1 MTFKKVL
8 SIMPYCSKCGSEI
21 SQDAQFCP
29 TCGAPVKIETAPVS
43 SVRTQQKPI
52 SADLFNR
59 MLRAAKL
66 DVTLYEEVE
75 ADETAT
81 TQAILVVVLSSACS
95 GIGIAINEALSGHG
109 PGGIGLGLVG
119 GLFSALI
126 AWLIWSFITYIIG
139 TKVFGG
145 VASFNELLRTIGFS
159 NSPGV
164 LSILSFI
171 PILGGL
177 ISFAVWIWGLAAMVI
192 AVRQALDF
200 TTGKAIL
207 TCIIGWIVAIVF
219 LVIVGIVL
227 ALPFMIWSSNIGF

>member
-1 MTFKKVL
+1 
-8 SIMPYCSKCGSEI
+8 MPYCGKCGSEI

-29 TCGAPVKIETAPVS
+29 NCGAPVKIETAPTS
-43 SVRTQQKPI
+43 PPSTQQKPV

-59 MLRAAKL
+59 IIRAAML

-81 TQAILVVVLSSACS
+81 TQAILVVVISSVCS
-95 GIGIAINEALSGHG
+95 GIGTAMSEALSGRG
-109 PGGIGLGLVG
+109 LGGIGLGLIG
-119 GLFSALI
+119 GLFSSLI

-145 VASFNELLRTIGFS
+145 LASFNELLRTIGFS
-159 NSPGV
+159 NSPGI

-177 ISFAVWIWGLAAMVI
+177 ISFAVWVWGLAAMVI

-200 TTGKAIL
+200 TTGRAIL
-207 TCIIGWIVAIVF
+207 TCVVGWIVAIVF
-219 LVIVGIVL
+219 LVIVGMVL
-227 ALPFMIWSSNIGF
+227 ALPFIIWSSNIGF

>member
-1 MTFKKVL
+1 
-8 SIMPYCSKCGSEI
+8 MPYCSKCGSEI

-29 TCGAPVKIETAPVS
+29 TCGAPVKIETTPTS
-43 SVRTQQKPI
+43 PTPTQQKPV

-59 MLRAAKL
+59 MIRAAKL

-81 TQAILVVVLSSACS
+81 TQAILVVVLSSVCS
-95 GIGIAINEALSGHG
+95 GIGTAMSEALSGHG
-109 PGGIGLGLVG
+109 PGGIGLGLIG

-126 AWLIWSFITYIIG
+126 AWLIWSFITYLIG

-145 VASFNELLRTIGFS
+145 LASFNELLRTIGFS

-171 PILGGL
+171 PLLGGL
-177 ISFAVWIWGLAAMVI
+177 ISFAVWVWGLAAMVI

-200 TTGKAIL
+200 TTGRAIL
-207 TCIIGWIVAIVF
+207 TCVIGWIVAIVF

>member
-1 MTFKKVL
+1 MTLKKVL

-21 SQDAQFCP
+21 SEDAQFCP
-29 TCGAPVKIETAPVS
+29 TCGAPVKIETDRTLPTP
-43 SVRTQQKPI
+43 TQQKPV

-59 MLRAAKL
+59 MIRAAML

-81 TQAILVVVLSSACS
+81 TQAILVVVLSSFCS
-95 GIGIAINEALSGHG
+95 GIGTAMSQALSGRG
-109 PGGIGLGLVG
+109 PGVIGLGLIE
-119 GLFSALI
+119 GLFLALL
-126 AWLIWSFITYIIG
+126 AWLIWSFITYFIG
-139 TKVFGG
+139 TKVFTG

-200 TTGKAIL
+200 TTRRAIL
-207 TCIIGWIVAIVF
+207 TCVIGWIVALIF
-219 LVIVGIVL
+219 LVIVGIVF